1 MKFEEKLKEL
11 DKIIEM
17 LQNPEIELEKS
28 MELYQ
33 RGIELNKAC
42 NSELEDMK
50 LKILTINGDVMDL

>member
-17 LQNPEIELEKS
+17 LQNSELELEKS

-33 RGIELNKAC
+33 RGIELNKEC
-42 NSELEDMK
+42 DLELQEMK

>member
-17 LQNPEIELEKS
+17 LQDPELELEKS

-33 RGIELNKAC
+33 RGIELNKKC
-42 NSELEDMK
+42 DLELQEMK

>member
-17 LQNPEIELEKS
+17 LQDPELELEKS

-33 RGIELNKAC
+33 RGIELNKEC
-42 NSELEDMK
+42 DLELQEMK